1 MHLLKKSMLVEVG
14 NNKNTVLE
22 AKYAMIPFAKILNK
36 VLTTN

>member
-1 MHLLKKSMLVEVG
+1 MHLAKKYLLVEVG
-14 NNKNTVLE
+14 NDKNMVME